1 MNIFV
6 IYMYIY
12 NRLVDS
18 FVLLGIEY
26 RQVFLFFSQKKLQFI
41 FKIKKV
47 LEIVVTGFI
56 FIIKVST

>member
-1 MNIFV
+1 
-6 IYMYIY
+6 MYIY
-12 NRLVDS
+12 IYKNNRLVDS
-18 FVLLGIEY
+18 FVLSGIEY